1 MSHEP
6 AANSPHVEPRDLD
19 VPPDFDPVPGEE
31 PRSTDLAPLSTTTKR
46 PRRGELHGADD
57 PHGFF
62 DNRGASLRTVR
73 REP

>member
-1 MSHEP
+1 MVNEP
-6 AANSPHVEPRDLD
+6 AANGPHVEPCDLD
-19 VPPDFDPVPGEE
+19 LPPDYEPLPGEE
-31 PRSTDLAPLSTTTKR
+31 PRATDLAPLSTTPKR

-62 DNRGASLRTVR
+62 ANRGASLRTVR

>member
-6 AANSPHVEPRDLD
+6 AANGPHREHADLD

-31 PRSTDLAPLSTTTKR
+31 PRPTDLGTPAQTRTRSEKL
-46 PRRGELHGADD
+46 GDACD
-57 PHGFF
+57 PWGWA
-62 DNRGASLRTVR
+62 DNRGATLRTVR